1 MLHAHCCQL
10 LVSIN
15 IMIRI
20 GIICPSE
27 IAFRRFL
34 PALHQAGQN
43 FMFAAIGIASPEEWF
58 GDLTNVSQEQIDA
71 QQARERSK
79 AQTFVDQYGGEII
92 IGYGN
97 LVSSQLI
104 DATYIPL
111 PPALHH
117 RWAKKALEAGKHV
130 FVEKPSTTSL
140 LDTEDLIAIAL
151 QKGLALHENYMFIY
165 HSQLEEI
172 NSVVKCGEIGDI
184 RLYRILF
191 GFPRRAANDFR
202 YNKALGGGAL
212 LDAGGY
218 CMKYAN
224 WLLGGEAHVVTA
236 HANYLDDFEVD
247 MYGSATMTNAKGQ
260 IAQLAFGMDNDY
272 RCDVEIWGSKGTI
285 TSGRILTAPA
295 GFSSSY
301 TIKKNQEIETRPLAA
316 DDAFLK
322 SILRFGDCVNDESI
336 RNEEYELLRKQEQL
350 VEEFEKY
357 AFNK

>member
-1 MLHAHCCQL
+1 M
-10 LVSIN
+10 V
-15 IMIRI
+15 RI

-34 PALHQAGQN
+34 PALQKIKNVLFTSIA
-43 FMFAAIGIASPEEWF
+43 IASPEEWF
-58 GDLTNVSQEQIDA
+58 GDLSKVAAGQIEEQ
-71 QQARERSK
+71 QTREKAK

-92 IGYGN
+92 VGYGE
-97 LVSSQLI
+97 LVSSDKI
-104 DATYIPL
+104 DAIYIPL

-117 RWAKKALEAGKHV
+117 KWAKLALQNGKHV

-140 LDTEDLIAIAL
+140 ADTMELISIASE
-151 QKGLALHENYMFIY
+151 KDLALHENYMFIY

-172 NSVVKCGEIGDI
+172 QAVVKNGEIGEV
-184 RLYRILF
+184 RLYRITF

-224 WLLGGEAHVVTA
+224 WLLGGDAHVVTA
-236 HANYLDDFEVD
+236 QVNYLDEFEVD
-247 MYGSATMTNAKGQ
+247 MYGSATMSNEKGH

-272 RCDVEIWGSKGTI
+272 RCDIEIWGSNGTI
-285 TSGRILTAPA
+285 TSGRILTAPD
-295 GFSSSY
+295 GFAPSY
-301 TIKKNQEIETRPLAA
+301 TIKKNQEFESRQLSA

-322 SILRFGDCVNDESI
+322 SIKRFVDCIDSVDV
-336 RNEEYELLRKQEQL
+336 RTEEYEFLKKQEEL
-350 VEEFEKY
+350 VEEFLRVCIKH
-357 AFNK
+357 